1 MVTVLPLL
9 AALPPVF
16 DLTQAAAVG
25 LSRHVLPRAVR
36 DGVVVRIAGGLFAAS
51 ERWSAAD
58 RRERHLL
65 QCAAAARQR
74 PWATISHHSAACRHG
89 LPLPRHLPP
98 WVAMSTGR
106 ALTTANPGGL
116 VRLEPGAL
124 PAGHVSQLHG
134 IRLTTPA
141 RTVIDCLRCLGLAD
155 GVAMADAALRAGMT
169 TGDELVG
176 MRRDQRRWPNITQ
189 ADLGLTLL
197 DPARENWLES
207 TAFVGL
213 WARGIPLPE
222 SQVSVFTV
230 NGTFVG
236 RLDALWRARALALEI
251 DGRGKYLGEFDDK
264 PVSGEEA
271 ARAVLAEKFREDRVR
286 GTGLTVVRADSAE
299 IEHDIDVV
307 VVRIAEAWEAAQPA
321 RFRGHLRSHASARI
335 TPDAPGPP
343 PPTAFPA
350 HLLR

>member
-1 MVTVLPLL
+1 MRSSAQHVAAGRRHLGSSTALARRVTPSTGLVTGLSTRPGRADHRRMVTVLPLL

-25 LSRHVLPRAVR
+25 LSRHVLPRAIR
-36 DGVVVRIAGGLFAAS
+36 DGVVVRIAGGLFAAA

-197 DPARENWLES
+197 DPARRTGLSRRPSSGSGLEAFRFPSPRCPCSRS
-207 TAFVGL
+207 TARSWDAWMRCGERGL
-213 WARGIPLPE
+213 WRWRSTVGA
-222 SQVSVFTV
+222 STWVSST
-230 NGTFVG
+230 TS
-236 RLDALWRARALALEI
+236 RSRARRPRVPCWPRSS
-251 DGRGKYLGEFDDK
+251 GRIGC
-264 PVSGEEA
+264 EE
-271 ARAVLAEKFREDRVR
+271 R
-286 GTGLTVVRADSAE
+286 G
-299 IEHDIDVV
+299 
-307 VVRIAEAWEAAQPA
+307 
-321 RFRGHLRSHASARI
+321 
-335 TPDAPGPP
+335 
-343 PPTAFPA
+343 
-350 HLLR
+350 